1 MAGGAFQSIAHGNFV
16 VVDPPHERP
25 LRQDLLDELLG
36 IVSARRHFFRPGVEP
51 EREPTSARCGVH
63 AQCPF
68 GSDVRK

>member
-51 EREPTSARCGVH
+51 EREPNICALLSTRPVSLWFRR
-63 AQCPF
+63 
-68 GSDVRK
+68 S